1 MLKGDTNIHWGKAR
15 KFWCGIGV
23 GPSYVFRTFLYTV
36 GVSQVALVVKNPPA
50 NAGDMGSIP
59 RLARSPGGGHG
70 NPLQYSYLENSMDK
84 EAW

>member
-50 NAGDMGSIP
+50 NTGVKRQGLDPWVTKIP
-59 RLARSPGGGHG
+59 
-70 NPLQYSYLENSMDK
+70 
-84 EAW
+84 